1 VAMYDILIEAAL
13 VLEQFQKIKNE
24 NKQLSE
30 DICKIM
36 MNNTSLERV
45 EKQISVISMHSFQ
58 ILSDFVIQT
67 KSQILEYQ
75 D

>member
-1 VAMYDILIEAAL
+1 MYDILIEAAL